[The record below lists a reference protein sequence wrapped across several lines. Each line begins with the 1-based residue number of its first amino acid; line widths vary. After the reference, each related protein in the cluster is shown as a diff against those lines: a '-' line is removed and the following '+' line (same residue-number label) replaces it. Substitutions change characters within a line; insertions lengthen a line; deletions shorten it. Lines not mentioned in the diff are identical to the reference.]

1 MGSGWI
7 SELCVDEPEISV
19 VKATDPCAGGDLCFA
34 SGPVFDDS
42 MVRAI
47 LVEGIVDSIVMVDKR
62 RIRERVGVGA
72 FHSTQ

>member
-1 MGSGWI
+1 MRQKYRW
-7 SELCVDEPEISV
+7 LRPPNRALAV
-19 VKATDPCAGGDLCFA
+19 TFA
-34 SGPVFDDS
+34 LQSGPVFDDS

>member
-1 MGSGWI
+1 MRQKYRW
-7 SELCVDEPEISV
+7 LRPPNRALAVW
-19 VKATDPCAGGDLCFA
+19 
-34 SGPVFDDS
+34 PVFDDS

-62 RIRERVGVGA
+62 RIRERIGVGA